1 MKTINYIL
9 YGIGGVIIAGVSMG
23 LTPKLLELPEFIRC
37 TCDSATFCLTDA
49 DVMKLNMWNSNRKH
63 LLGE

>member
-1 MKTINYIL
+1 MKTLTYIL
-9 YGIGGVIIAGVSMG
+9 YGVGGILIAGASLG
-23 LTPKLLELPEFIRC
+23 LAPKLVELPEFVRC